1 MFRLLQRFFAP
12 SIESICEEYDIYSIM
27 LDMQERIEKLEME
40 NIEVTNSLYEIENRL
55 ESKIDNIHPVIYNIE
70 ENKSLNNFT
79 LGE

>member
-12 SIESICEEYDIYSIM
+12 SAEIICEEYDIYSTLI
-27 LDMQERIEKLEME
+27 DMQERIEKLENE
-40 NIEVTNSLYEIENRL
+40 NIHLTNSIYECENRL

-70 ENKSLNNFT
+70 ENKSLQNFT